1 MLIWYATVK
10 LNFDVT
16 CCNTYRKPTGI
27 KYKRVLSPSPSGQ
40 PWTFPSGVTSR
51 KYLGPVSLPRHSNLV
66 LTPFSCGSEN
76 KNFHSQNF
84 QSKTTHFWQ
93 KSIGTFLI
101 LKFPY
106 PKKAHWSPKGSF
118 LPFLR
123 AFPTEL
129 FLLSN
134 PPASEIFLMDT
145 LSGIF
150 TPHRF
155 WIKVWMKIE
164 KMMGYMEFKS
174 NYLKPM
180 KLTKIKNNPIYH
192 SKSQIFLKNIKNRV

>member
-1 MLIWYATVK
+1 M
-10 LNFDVT
+10 
-16 CCNTYRKPTGI
+16 
-27 KYKRVLSPSPSGQ
+27 LSPSPSGQ

-76 KNFHSQNF
+76 KNFIRGN
-84 QSKTTHFWQ
+84 HFNN
-93 KSIGTFLI
+93 
-101 LKFPY
+101 P
-106 PKKAHWSPKGSF
+106 F
-118 LPFLR
+118 LPFLS

-129 FLLSN
+129 FRRSK
-134 PPASEIFLMDT
+134 PRASETFLMDT

-155 WIKVWMKIE
+155 WIRVWMKIE
-164 KMMGYMEFKS
+164 KMNCYMESKS

-192 SKSQIFLKNIKNRV
+192 SKMSNFLDFQTYNFINKFCSLSTIENIISRISKWTGKTGKGFHYSC